1 MKSKSPGFIKKI
13 GNRFNKSLFGF
24 YNFAMDKISRSI
36 RLEMMLSFVICLLAA
51 FIVSTW
57 YDGYYKEKHIIT
69 EVDYSSG
76 IESILEEYTYVKN
89 EIAQQKLSV
98 KSETVL
104 KGIITEAYKLNEDN
118 TSVKLYVSDL
128 QGKVLYKTQNAK
140 EDNIDIYDF
149 VKKTSEFKE
158 LQNNSTVTY
167 SDNGILKK
175 RIALDATSQCVEISG
190 IEFSDEKV
198 YLIITGKPTDS
209 TVYIKPQ
216 GSTFAVFQG
225 IAAFILLF
233 YFLTSK
239 KMRYIEKISEGLFEI
254 GKNNLDYRIEIEG
267 KDELAKLSE
276 NINFMIMELNRRIEG
291 ERNAEKSKSDLI
303 TNVSHDLRTPLTSI
317 KGYIAL
323 LKDKRYKNEEEFMD
337 YLNIAYT
344 KSEKLE
350 ALINDLF
357 EYTKLSNKG
366 ITLQLHKISIK
377 ELLEQLIEELYVI
390 CEKNNIVIR
399 TEMPNE
405 EVYAEIDG
413 DKMARVFENLL
424 INAIRYSTKP
434 GEIKLKIDKKENSVI
449 VSVENKCDDINEEQL
464 EKLFDRFYRVDKSRA
479 ENTGGSGLG
488 LAIAKSI
495 VELHG
500 GKIWV
505 RSQDN
510 NIVFYVE
517 VAGTQ
522 LNE

>member
-1 MKSKSPGFIKKI
+1 
-13 GNRFNKSLFGF
+13 
-24 YNFAMDKISRSI
+24 
-36 RLEMMLSFVICLLAA
+36 
-51 FIVSTW
+51 
-57 YDGYYKEKHIIT
+57 
-69 EVDYSSG
+69 
-76 IESILEEYTYVKN
+76 
-89 EIAQQKLSV
+89 
-98 KSETVL
+98 
-104 KGIITEAYKLNEDN
+104 
-118 TSVKLYVSDL
+118 
-128 QGKVLYKTQNAK
+128 
-140 EDNIDIYDF
+140 
-149 VKKTSEFKE
+149 
-158 LQNNSTVTY
+158 
-167 SDNGILKK
+167 
-175 RIALDATSQCVEISG
+175 
-190 IEFSDEKV
+190 
-198 YLIITGKPTDS
+198 
-209 TVYIKPQ
+209 
-216 GSTFAVFQG
+216 
-225 IAAFILLF
+225 
-233 YFLTSK
+233 
-239 KMRYIEKISEGLFEI
+239 
-254 GKNNLDYRIEIEG
+254 
-267 KDELAKLSE
+267 
-276 NINFMIMELNRRIEG
+276 
-291 ERNAEKSKSDLI
+291 
-303 TNVSHDLRTPLTSI
+303 
-317 KGYIAL
+317 
-323 LKDKRYKNEEEFMD
+323 MD

-366 ITLQLHKISIK
+366 ITLQIQKISIK

-390 CEKNNIVIR
+390 CEKNNVVIR

-434 GEIKLKIDKKENSVI
+434 GEIKLKIDKRENSVI